1 MSRGS
6 RAAQARVNRK
16 DRGPRGGEAR
26 TDDCREEIQTGP
38 QRPQISTVE
47 NPGKTRDKAR
57 WRIMFALESED
68 IRKTFGH
75 FTALAGVTLNV
86 ERGEFVALFGRNG
99 AGKTT
104 FLKVAATLVRH
115 THGKLRV
122 EGVDI
127 SEEPEKAR
135 RHIGFLSHNTYLYR
149 DLNAVENLRFFARLY
164 GVSDVEPRIHKLL
177 ERVGLHR
184 RKSDPVR
191 SFSRGL
197 HQRLGLARV
206 MLHDPSVILLDEP
219 YTGLDANAVDMLNG
233 LLDEA
238 AAAGKTVILTT
249 HDFDQGIR
257 AATRAV
263 IIDRGKVVLDSPA
276 KDSAARDA

>member
-1 MSRGS
+1 MT
-6 RAAQARVNRK
+6 A
-16 DRGPRGGEAR
+16 
-26 TDDCREEIQTGP
+26 TL
-38 QRPQISTVE
+38 
-47 NPGKTRDKAR
+47 
-57 WRIMFALESED
+57 ALQSED

-75 FTALAGVTLNV
+75 FTALGGVSLTV
-86 ERGEFVALFGRNG
+86 KRGEFVALFGRNG

-104 FLKVAATLVRH
+104 FLKVAATLVRA
-115 THGKLRV
+115 THGKLAI
-122 EGVDI
+122 EGIDI
-127 SEEPEKAR
+127 HEEPEKAR
-135 RHIGFLSHNTYLYR
+135 RLIGFLSHNTYLYR
-149 DLNAVENLRFFARLY
+149 DLNPVENLRFFGRLY
-164 GVSDVEPRIHKLL
+164 GIPDLEDRIHQLL
-177 ERVGLHR
+177 ERVGLQR

-191 SFSRGL
+191 AFSRGL

-206 MLHDPSVILLDEP
+206 VLHNPSVILLDEP

-238 AAAGKTVILTT
+238 ASAGKTIILTT

-276 KDSAARDA
+276 KDSAARDAYTQYIRVGLSR